1 MLRYNCIVTRT
12 SIAFQHT
19 LHVHTT
25 MYDVYAQVVSIW
37 HAMGSIDTRYN
48 DSDDFIV
55 TLETLIALF
64 IGPACLVYAWAVYS
78 RKSYRHIVGISLT
91 SVQVFTQ
98 LLYFA
103 MEVRSGF
110 DHTIHQGK
118 ATFLFGF
125 VFITLL
131 RILLPATVLFYN
143 LKHIYSRVRAA
154 EIKYTKLLGEHQQLK
169 AGLRHPNSSRSVTG
183 NRGNRYW
190 TSNNNRGDQRQQL
203 QHSSANTPIVNN
215 GSATARMMLQRH
227 SSNSIDANSNGITTT
242 ATNGAIST
250 SSLAFET
257 KDSVV

>member
-1 MLRYNCIVTRT
+1 MHAC
-12 SIAFQHT
+12 
-19 LHVHTT
+19 TT
-25 MYDVYAQVVSIW
+25 MYCVYVQVVSIW
-37 HAMGSIDTRYN
+37 HAMGRIDTRYN

-78 RKSYRHIVGISLT
+78 RKSYRHIVGISLS

-125 VFITLL
+125 VLITLL

-169 AGLRHPNSSRSVTG
+169 AGLRHPNSSRGVTA

-190 TSNNNRGDQRQQL
+190 ISNTRVDQRQQ
-203 QHSSANTPIVNN
+203 QHSSANTPIVNS

-227 SSNSIDANSNGITTT
+227 SSSSIDANSNGITT
-242 ATNGAIST
+242 APNNIIST

-257 KDSVV
+257 KDSIV